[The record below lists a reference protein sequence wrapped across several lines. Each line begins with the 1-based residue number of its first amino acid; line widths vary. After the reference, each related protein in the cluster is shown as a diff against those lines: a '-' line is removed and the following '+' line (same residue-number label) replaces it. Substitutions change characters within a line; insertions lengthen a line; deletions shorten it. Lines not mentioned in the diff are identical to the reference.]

1 MQQLSVPYSK
11 KGMENKVLAEVPGGT
26 LTISW
31 NGNGEAVFLSGPA
44 EFICDAFA
52 AN

>member
-11 KGMENKVLAEVPGGT
+11 KEWKIRFLAEVPGGT

>member
-1 MQQLSVPYSK
+1 MVCAIQQ
-11 KGMENKVLAEVPGGT
+11 KGLENKVLAEVPGGT

-44 EFICDAFA
+44 EFVFDVTVHM
-52 AN
+52 